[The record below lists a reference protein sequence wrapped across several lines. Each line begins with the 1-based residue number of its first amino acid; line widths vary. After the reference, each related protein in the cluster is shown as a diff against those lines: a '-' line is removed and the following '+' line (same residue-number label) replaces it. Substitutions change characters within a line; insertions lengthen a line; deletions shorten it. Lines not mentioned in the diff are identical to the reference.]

1 MMGHDDQP
9 MDERDEGE
17 LLLVE
22 LRRLINRA
30 DAVPDRV
37 DDAARA
43 AYTWRTIDA
52 ELAELT
58 RDSLVDADDV
68 HAVRSGDGPR
78 LLSFESPRL
87 ALELEVAD
95 LGRQGRRLVGQ
106 LVPPGPAA
114 IVVEHAGGRVE
125 TEADELGRFVVE
137 GLRPGPTRVRCRVD
151 DGAGI
156 ETEWTQL

>member
-1 MMGHDDQP
+1 MDQDDRQTH
-9 MDERDEGE
+9 EGDEGE

-22 LRRLINRA
+22 LRSLINRL
-30 DAVPDRV
+30 DAVPDRT
-37 DDAARA
+37 DEAARA

-58 RDSLVDADDV
+58 RDSLVDEADL
-68 HAVRSGDGPR
+68 HTVRGNDGPR

-87 ALELEVAD
+87 SVELEVAD

-106 LVPPGPAA
+106 LVPPGTAEV
-114 IVVEHAGGRVE
+114 VVEHAGGRIE
-125 TEADELGRFVVE
+125 TASDELGRFVVE
-137 GLRPGPTRVRCRVD
+137 GLRPGPARVRCRVE
-151 DGAGI
+151 DGAEI

>member
-1 MMGHDDQP
+1 MDPDDQQ

-30 DAVPDRV
+30 DPVPDRV
-37 DDAARA
+37 AEGARA
-43 AYTWRTIDA
+43 AYTWRTVDA

-58 RDSLVDADDV
+58 RDSLVDEPDL
-68 HAVRSGDGPR
+68 HRVRGDGPR

-87 ALELEVAD
+87 SLELEVAD
-95 LGRQGRRLVGQ
+95 LGGQGRRLVGQ
-106 LVPPGPAA
+106 LVPPRAA
-114 IVVEHAGGRVE
+114 SVVVEHAGGRIE
-125 TEADELGRFVVE
+125 TEADALGRFVVE
-137 GLRPGPTRVRCRVD
+137 GLRPGPARVRCQVD
-151 DGAGI
+151 DGAQI

>member
-1 MMGHDDQP
+1 MDPDDQR

-22 LRRLINRA
+22 LRSLINRV
-30 DAVPDRV
+30 DSVPDRV
-37 DDAARA
+37 DEAARA

-58 RDSLVDADDV
+58 RDSLVDEADV
-68 HAVRSGDGPR
+68 HGVRSSDGPR
-78 LLSFESPRL
+78 LLSFESSRL
-87 ALELEVAD
+87 SLELEVAD

-114 IVVEHAGGRVE
+114 IEVEHAGGRIE
-125 TEADELGRFVVE
+125 TAADELGRFVVE
-137 GLRPGPTRVRCRVD
+137 GLRPGPARVRCRVD
-151 DGAGI
+151 DGTEI